1 MIDSDNLI
9 ERKNL
14 REVVYRKEGGKRA
27 KVRRKEKQAVKTFS
41 MIPRPMASV
50 YVLVYLSG
58 LRVRPLNSLF
68 RR

>member
-27 KVRRKEKQAVKTFS
+27 KVRRKEKQAVKPFS
-41 MIPRPMASV
+41 MLARPMA
-50 YVLVYLSG
+50 
-58 LRVRPLNSLF
+58 RV
-68 RR
+68 